1 MISGLYSA
9 ATAMDAA
16 AMRHETSATNLANA
30 HLPGFR
36 RRVVSQTPF
45 DVTMAEAQSTMS
57 MSTLLGTTIGTT
69 ENAIKM
75 DFSQGD
81 FKQTGNSLDIALN
94 GDGFF
99 VVDGPEEPFYTRNGQ
114 FQVNDDGELLTVDQ
128 LPVLGVN
135 GPIIFPPGTA
145 VNSIN
150 VDNEG
155 RFSADGIQFGQLET
169 VRFANRN
176 VLTPVGASLFQKP
189 NDVTPEI
196 SNDVVLQGHVE
207 QGNAAY
213 MDELVNI
220 MVASRQYEAAQRVLN
235 SIDESV
241 EKHINT

>member
-45 DVTMAEAQSTMS
+45 DVTMADAQDKSS

-69 ENAIKM
+69 ENAVKL
-75 DFSQGD
+75 DFSQGAL
-81 FKQTGNSLDIALN
+81 KETGNSLDIALN

-99 VVDGPEEPFYTRNGQ
+99 VVDGPEGPLYTRNGQ
-114 FQVNDDGELLTVDQ
+114 FQINDGGELLTVDQ

-135 GPIIFPPGTA
+135 GPIIIPPDTPMNT
-145 VNSIN
+145 VN
-150 VDNEG
+150 VDKEG
-155 RFSADGIQFGQLET
+155 RLNANGIEFGQLDF
-169 VRFANRN
+169 VRFPNRN

-189 NDVTPEI
+189 DNVNPEV
-196 SNDVVLQGHVE
+196 SNAEVWQGYAE
-207 QGNAAY
+207 QGNAKY
-213 MDELVNI
+213 IDELVNI

>member
-45 DVTMAEAQSTMS
+45 DVTMSDAQEKSE
-57 MSTLLGTTIGTT
+57 MSTLLGTTIGTV
-69 ENAIKM
+69 ENAVKM
-75 DFSQGD
+75 DFSQGG
-81 FKQTGNSLDIALN
+81 FRETGGSFDVALS

-99 VVDGPEEPFYTRNGQ
+99 VVEGPEEPLYTRNGQ
-114 FQVNDDGELLTVDQ
+114 FVVSGGGELMTVDQ

-135 GPIIFPPGTA
+135 GPIVLPPDATGL
-145 VNSIN
+145 VN
-150 VDNEG
+150 VDNQG
-155 RFSADGIQFGQLET
+155 RFSANGIQFGQLET
-169 VRFANRN
+169 VRFPNRN

-189 NDVTPEI
+189 NDVTPEA
-196 SNDVVLQGHVE
+196 SNDEVLQGRVE
-207 QGNAAY
+207 LGNVDY

-235 SIDESV
+235 SIDDSV